1 MFQLTMK
8 LFVLKAVRETQIT
21 LDDESISKKFHKKKS
36 LSSSLS
42 LFSGIGS
49 IYLNN
54 AQFNLQ
60 IYPTTQ
66 SLTFSTPI
74 YFTATTI
81 TFLSGSNYYFQIL
94 FHLITHK

>member
-1 MFQLTMK
+1 MK

-49 IYLNN
+49 ISLNN

-60 IYPTTQ
+60 SIQ
-66 SLTFSTPI
+66 QH
-74 YFTATTI
+74 
-81 TFLSGSNYYFQIL
+81 N
-94 FHLITHK
+94 H